1 MLKFQVYPQKPL
13 VKTKSI
19 DLIGF
24 DKLGAGQNSTIA
36 VMSYSGY
43 DIEDAIVIN
52 KASLDRGFGRCVVLR
67 KHSTQIKQ
75 YSNRMRDRIVPPG
88 FGLPDSMSLPA
99 RFNVLDDDGIVS
111 PGSQRTQKNS
121 VFF

>member
-1 MLKFQVYPQKPL
+1 
-13 VKTKSI
+13 
-19 DLIGF
+19 
-24 DKLGAGQNSTIA
+24 
-36 VMSYSGY
+36 MSYSGY

-121 VFF
+121 FFF